1 MQMTDSTP
9 DYYEVLHVQPEAPE
23 AVIRASYRA
32 LMQKLKMHP
41 DLGGD
46 ASVAALINEAYAV
59 LTDSKRRAAYDAAR
73 ATAKS
78 PGRAAGATD
87 AGATDQDTAMGDTTT
102 NLVQPRNPLAECVF
116 CVTPHAFGTSIVP
129 DAVCVTCRSPLA
141 LAEPRRFEPSDQ
153 RAVSRIISKLDVRF
167 FTEWPQSRP
176 HHGVTGDVSL
186 NGMRLVSQRPLET
199 GNVIKL
205 ECDVLEA
212 VAVVKN
218 TSQQRRGFGLD
229 CSAGLSFITLRFDR
243 SVGGFVSHKA

>member
-1 MQMTDSTP
+1 MPDITI
-9 DYYEVLHVQPEAPE
+9 DYYEVLHVHPDAPE

-46 ASVAALINEAYAV
+46 ASAAALINEAYAV
-59 LTDSKRRAAYDAAR
+59 LTDTDRRAAYDAAR
-73 ATAKS
+73 EAAQS
-78 PGRAAGATD
+78 LGRTVD
-87 AGATDQDTAMGDTTT
+87 APDADTAMGDTTT

-116 CVTPHAFGTSIVP
+116 CVTPHAFGNAILP

-141 LAEPRRFEPSDQ
+141 LAEPRRFEQSDQ
-153 RAVSRIISKLDVRF
+153 RAVSRISSKLDVRF
-167 FTEWPQSRP
+167 YTEWPQPRP
-176 HHGVTGDVSL
+176 HHGITGDVSL
-186 NGMRLVSQRPLET
+186 NGMRLVSQRPLEA

-218 TSQQRRGFGLD
+218 ASRQRRGFSVD
-229 CSAGLSFITLRFDR
+229 CSAGVSFITLRFDR

>member
-1 MQMTDSTP
+1 MTDPTP
-9 DYYEVLHVQPEAPE
+9 DFYEILHVHPDAPE

-46 ASVAALINEAYAV
+46 ASAAAQINEAYAV
-59 LTDSKRRAAYDAAR
+59 LTDSERRAAYDAAR
-73 ATAKS
+73 ETVEAI
-78 PGRAAGATD
+78 GQAASAEGP
-87 AGATDQDTAMGDTTT
+87 DTAMGDTTT
-102 NLVQPRNPLAECVF
+102 NLVQPRNPLRECVF
-116 CVTPHAFGTSIVP
+116 CVTPHAFGNSILP

-141 LAEPRRFEPSDQ
+141 LAEPRRFEQSDQ
-153 RAVSRIISKLDVRF
+153 RAVSRISSKLDVRF
-167 FTEWPQSRP
+167 FTEWPQPRP

-186 NGMRLVSQRPLET
+186 NGMRLVSQRPLEA

-212 VAVVKN
+212 IAVVKN
-218 TSQQRRGFGLD
+218 TSRQRRGFSVD